1 MDYSTSRPNFVQKI
15 ENENKIVYP
24 SGYQEFQVAQIKG
37 SGLWNLDFAT
47 PALGFVC
54 QGNLRAGDVQAAG
67 GDCVLVRGNVQ
78 VSSEDGE
85 VFICY

>member
-15 ENENKIVYP
+15 ESDGKVIYP

-37 SGLWNLDFAT
+37 SGLWQLDFNR

-54 QGNLRAGDVQAAG
+54 QGMIRAGDVAV
-67 GDCVLVRGNVQ
+67 GDGECFLVRDNVN